1 MGLLMVVTCMCCGA
15 GLGVKSAEGGRH
27 DRTSGICEGCLDGR
41 YPEYAERVRALR
53 GESCLR
59 LAS

>member
-1 MGLLMVVTCMCCGA
+1 MIALMSVTCMCCGA
-15 GLGVKSAEGGRH
+15 GLGLKSAEGGRSLVS
-27 DRTSGICEGCLDGR
+27 SGICDSCLDLC
-41 YPEYAERVRALR
+41 YPQYAERVRALR